1 MSRMLWSIATLRRQC
16 QSMPGPLAVLGEVAE
31 AVAAQ
36 TTSWQP
42 ENRYLVRVGKTVEAS
57 AAKLCGYLPGL
68 QRLLCVMGRVSGG
81 GRRSRLLPREDLS
94 PLIGVGGGDLPASSE
109 ALADRDAVVH

>member
-1 MSRMLWSIATLRRQC
+1 VGSHHERDAVVGCHPSRQC

-42 ENRYLVRVGKTVEAS
+42 VNRYLVRVGKTVEAS
-57 AAKLCGYLPGL
+57 TAKLRGYLLGL
-68 QRLLCVMGRVSGG
+68 
-81 GRRSRLLPREDLS
+81 
-94 PLIGVGGGDLPASSE
+94 
-109 ALADRDAVVH
+109 